1 MVPTHITQLKTWRG
15 RKSSSRSLIIIAQ
28 RHVKPLSLLQIGMFW
43 WAIALTSLLPTYQ
56 ITSNLPAKQVALLG
70 QFGLILTINP
80 GWPRI
85 LKTIKKLYQAESLD
99 DNSEQCKIIRCRIN
113 NLIKETKLHYESR
126 TLDKMSENM
135 KQPGK
140 VLKLCLTWIY

>member
-1 MVPTHITQLKTWRG
+1 MT
-15 RKSSSRSLIIIAQ
+15 RKKIVKSIIDNNCIEACKATFATTD
-28 RHVKPLSLLQIGMFW
+28 RNVLMGNSIDISATNISDYIKFTSEASCSARTIWFNLNNKPWMTKNI
-43 WAIALTSLLPTYQ
+43 
-56 ITSNLPAKQVALLG
+56 KD
-70 QFGLILTINP
+70 
-80 GWPRI
+80 
-85 LKTIKKLYQAESLD
+85 TIKKLYQAESLD

-140 VLKLCLTWIY
+140 VSKLCLTWIY